1 MNVYEGE
8 LPFLINDE
16 KRALTNAIVL
26 TICAEATGYFAF
38 GMKVA
43 EKIVGNTTEAFGP
56 RGVAGNAVD

>member
-8 LPFLINDE
+8 LPFLIDDKE
-16 KRALTNAIVL
+16 RAFADAIVL
-26 TICAEATGYFAF
+26 TISAEAAGHFAF

-43 EKIVGNTTEAFGP
+43 EKVVGNSPEALGP